1 MPDTFLLQSRPA
13 DATISVTKAAQVL
26 GVHPNTVRA
35 WSDAGRLRYYRIN
48 PRGDRRYRMTDLQ
61 HFLAVSIA
69 NPEVDEPIDFERSR
83 RRRSGRRLD
92 RRQRPRADL
101 PADLRAAAAAAVA
114 AAVEAPDRRPVVR
127 LVEELDRLTA
137 TALRDALL
145 EPDAPLEA
153 AVRAIREA
161 TAASLVAVW
170 RLDGETFS
178 PVAVAGASRGRF
190 VELPRSFGVLGA
202 AVSGTAMS
210 GAPAGEGPTVLV
222 PRPGAYLSVALHH
235 GRELACAIPG
245 GREPWGVLLLATR
258 SDEPPGELDR
268 ELVAAAARALGNL
281 VVAIRAAVEVTG
293 QMHRAEALRRV
304 AADIGSRLDLEQI
317 LAGVVDH
324 ALVLLGGDRAGV
336 FLFEAGSRRTVASR
350 GLSSTYQAAVQGLP
364 VDDDRTLAQHA
375 IAARRPLFSV
385 HYRDDPRVGTMRAA
399 VIQEGFDT
407 ACLAPLLDGDEPGA
421 LGVLGVYHDRPHPW
435 TADELDTIEALATQA
450 AVAIKAARTYEQ
462 LATWAAQLQSIQQLG
477 ARLSRL
483 STVAEIGTTIA
494 TELRQLIDYHNV
506 RVYRLYGDDLVPVA
520 MQGQVGEYVDE
531 TPDQLR
537 IKFGQGIT
545 GWVAQHRVAQ
555 LLDDADADSRTNT
568 IAGTQEDL
576 DESMLLA
583 PMLFEDEVLG
593 VLVLSKLG
601 LRQFRAD
608 DLRLL
613 VIYASFAA
621 QAMANADATERLRDQ
636 SAALEQK
643 VRSQRELLRLTEA
656 ILTTYEVSALLETTA
671 DRLLDLV
678 ACDNLVI
685 EVVDPET
692 GLLAPRTAR
701 GRDHDQLMAAWEPGE
716 TGIATWVIEHNVP
729 QLVDEE
735 FDDRR
740 VNTGTAGPVHG
751 ALICVPLRTRTG
763 AIGVITTER
772 LGQGRHFSDDEF
784 ELVQL
789 FAAQV
794 SIGLQNAEAHQAV
807 EQRARTDVLTGLLN
821 HGTFVDRMNRL
832 ITAAEPFS
840 LVMLDLDRFKGVNDG
855 FGHLAGDRLL
865 RQVADAIVRAS
876 RESDAVFRY
885 GGDEF
890 AILLPGTRAPEVGA
904 IAERIRASIAATVG
918 PGSGW
923 RGRARAL
930 EASAG
935 TASYPDDGATAEEVL
950 LAADRA
956 CFVAKRSGGG
966 RVADSAEGLALAG
979 ELTLQTP
986 TPIDPIPEEVVASV
1000 A

>member
-1 MPDTFLLQSRPA
+1 MSEAFLLQSRPA
-13 DATISVTKAAQVL
+13 DATMTVTKAAQVL

-61 HFLAVSIA
+61 HFLAVSVVA
-69 NPEVDEPIDFERSR
+69 GPSVDEPLDLVHAR
-83 RRRSGRRLD
+83 RRRGMRGADHGRGRL
-92 RRQRPRADL
+92 RTLP
-101 PADLRAAAAAAVA
+101 PADVAVGDDSSISN
-114 AAVEAPDRRPVVR
+114 PQPVVA
-127 LVEELDRLTA
+127 LLEELDAVTGA
-137 TALRDALL
+137 ALRSAMADP
-145 EPDAPLEA
+145 EAPLHA
-153 AVRAIREA
+153 AARIIRDA
-161 TAASLVAVW
+161 TSASLVAIW
-170 RLDGETFS
+170 RLEGDSLS
-178 PVAVAGASRGRF
+178 PVAVAGTSRDRF
-190 VELPRSFGVLGA
+190 VGLPRSFGVLGA
-202 AVSGTAMS
+202 ALAAAPPG
-210 GAPAGEGPTVLV
+210 GAPAVLD
-222 PRPGAYLSVALHH
+222 PHPGIYLSVGFQH

-245 GREPWGVLLLATR
+245 EPQPWGVLLLVTHAGDPLR
-258 SDEPPGELDR
+258 QADR
-268 ELVAAAARALGNL
+268 ELIAAAARALGNL
-281 VVAIRAAVEVTG
+281 AVAIRAADEVTS
-293 QMHRAEALRRV
+293 QLHRAEALRRV

-324 ALVLLGGDRAGV
+324 ATVLLGGDRAAV
-336 FLFEAGSRRTVASR
+336 YLFEGGAIRTVASR
-350 GLSSTYQAAVQGLP
+350 GLSPAYQAAVEALQLP
-364 VDDDRTLAQHA
+364 DSPTLASHV
-375 IAARRPLFSV
+375 IAARRPMFSV
-385 HYRDDPRVGTMRAA
+385 HYRDDPRAGAIRAA
-399 VIQEGFDT
+399 VIQEGYDT
-407 ACLAPLLDGDEPGA
+407 VCLAPMLDGDEPDPLGA
-421 LGVLGVYHDRPHPW
+421 LGVYHDRAHPW
-435 TADELDTIEALATQA
+435 AADELETIQALATQA
-450 AVAIKAARTYEQ
+450 AVAIKAARTYQQ

-483 STVAEIGTTIA
+483 STVAEIGTAIA

-506 RVYRLYGDDLVPVA
+506 RVYRLYGEDLVPVA

-537 IKFGQGIT
+537 VRYGEGIT
-545 GWVAQHRVAQ
+545 GWVAEHRVAQ
-555 LLDDADADSRTNT
+555 LLDDADSDQRTNT
-568 IAGTQEDL
+568 IAGTDPHL

-583 PMLFEDEVLG
+583 PMLFEDDVLG

-601 LRQFRAD
+601 LRQFQPD

-621 QAMANADATERLRDQ
+621 QAMANADATERLREQ

-643 VRSQRELLRLTEA
+643 VRSQRELLGLTES
-656 ILTTYEVSALLETTA
+656 ILMTYDVAALLEATA
-671 DRLLDLV
+671 DRLADLV
-678 ACDNLVI
+678 QADNLAI
-685 EVVDPET
+685 DVVDRAT
-692 GLLAPRTAR
+692 GQLVPRVAR
-701 GRDHDQLMAAWEPGE
+701 GADAEFYLRPHDPDRIGLANWVVDHNLPQHVADQY
-716 TGIATWVIEHNVP
+716 V
-729 QLVDEE
+729 
-735 FDDRR
+735 DDRCAPFDR
-740 VNTGTAGPVHG
+740 GKVHG
-751 ALICVPLRTRTG
+751 GLVCVPLRGRDG
-763 AIGVITTER
+763 AIGMIEMER
-772 LGQGRHFSDDEF
+772 IGDQRSFSDDEF
-784 ELVQL
+784 ELIQL

-807 EQRARTDVLTGLLN
+807 ELRARTDVLTGLLN

-832 ITAAEPFS
+832 IAVGEPFS

-876 RESDAVFRY
+876 RDSDAVFRY

-890 AILLPGTRAPEVGA
+890 AVLLPGTHAPEVTA
-904 IAERIRASIAATVG
+904 IAERIRASIASTVG

-935 TASYPDDGATAEEVL
+935 TASYPDDGLTAEEVL

-966 RVADSAEGLALAG
+966 RVASAAEGIAIAG

-986 TPIDPIPEEVVASV
+986 TPIDPLPEPVPASV